1 MRAPVV
7 HPHGLNQRFE
17 FRSMDAGADVLQNA
31 ARFLDACSVRTRPP
45 TSPPLGLHPWR
56 RPLLYLPFKGDQTGQ
71 SEDTSAAVFR
81 RFWGKREYPSAL
93 DYDADL
99 RAAEHRRTPQRKRNC
114 ALPMMRS
121 SEFSG

>member
-7 HPHGLNQRFE
+7 HPLGLNQRFE

-56 RPLLYLPFKGDQTGQ
+56 RPLLHLPFKGDQTGQ
-71 SEDTSAAVFR
+71 SEDTSAA
-81 RFWGKREYPSAL
+81 ACH
-93 DYDADL
+93 AI
-99 RAAEHRRTPQRKRNC
+99 AHRTPLTLSEGGSAKAD
-114 ALPMMRS
+114 ALPLLD
-121 SEFSG
+121 

>member
-45 TSPPLGLHPWR
+45 TSPPLGLDPWR
-56 RPLLYLPFKGDQTGQ
+56 RPLLHLPFKGDQTGQ
-71 SEDTSAAVFR
+71 SEDTSAVVLH
-81 RFWGKREYPSAL
+81 RFSM
-93 DYDADL
+93 
-99 RAAEHRRTPQRKRNC
+99 QRINPAYLSQFLLVRN
-114 ALPMMRS
+114 
-121 SEFSG
+121 G